1 MAEACHARRF
11 AETLEE
17 AGNTLGGFL
26 EGVSLPNLPLRV
38 TL

>member
-26 EGVSLPNLPLRV
+26 EGVILTNLLLRV